1 MDEKSTI
8 KDLENQVR
16 NTRLYVDRINKA
28 YYGMTWDEY
37 IKALG
42 NRKEDSEDGANIPRD

>member
-1 MDEKSTI
+1 MTENDKI
-8 KDLENQVR
+8 RDLENQAR
-16 NTRLYVDRINKA
+16 NTKNYVDRINKA

-42 NRKEDSEDGANIPRD
+42 NRKEDNEDGTAISRD